1 MSFSAWCSFF
11 MPSLVLP
18 EVHSLPPSVRRVLA
32 SAALASV
39 LCLTMAWSNCFSSA
53 AHLSDPDIC
62 AAIAGTTAI
71 VNAAAIGQRKRLVI
85 DDSLQKPAAIDD
97 RSA

>member
-1 MSFSAWCSFF
+1 
-11 MPSLVLP
+11 
-18 EVHSLPPSVRRVLA
+18 
-32 SAALASV
+32 
-39 LCLTMAWSNCFSSA
+39 MAG
-53 AHLSDPDIC
+53 I
-62 AAIAGTTAI
+62 TTI